1 MEGLR
6 RKYDYAVATAKS
18 VGMVGS
24 IVEHDGRL
32 FLRGSVDARDKA
44 DRIWHA
50 IKLVRTWRH
59 EVIAD
64 IQVTGGHHAPRE
76 HRPDIK
82 LAPRPEKMPS

>member
-32 FLRGSVDARDKA
+32 FLRGSVDARDKV
-44 DRIWHA
+44 DRIWRA

-64 IQVTGGHHAPRE
+64 IQVIGERHAPPAR
-76 HRPDIK
+76 HPSIR